1 MYNKK
6 GNMFFF
12 QNKKKKHDFGG
23 VPLSVL
29 YHSFKSET
37 IDKNNLTE
45 NSTPPKSFI
54 TLQNVLKNE
63 IETKPHTI
71 ECLKLVQE
79 KIISIAYSNK
89 FIK

>member
-37 IDKNNLTE
+37 IDKL
-45 NSTPPKSFI
+45 
-54 TLQNVLKNE
+54 
-63 IETKPHTI
+63 
-71 ECLKLVQE
+71 
-79 KIISIAYSNK
+79 
-89 FIK
+89 